1 MTKRK
6 SLIIL
11 SSLIA
16 LAFIVYL
23 GFFRND
29 SKIETLNSTSKI
41 ETLNS
46 TAIIKT
52 LNSTKELIS
61 YIKEN
66 NNENHLKAFTF
77 IQETIRF
84 NQEGKAQDTSTWYE
98 AIRYPK
104 DFRIDFGDSEKGNAN
119 INRND
124 SVYVY
129 RGNKLVHS
137 GPEIQEFLILEGGV
151 FYYSVDETIERLES
165 LGINTNIFTKS
176 QYKGNDVYVIGAI
189 ENDFSKPQIWL
200 DAKELYSV
208 RRFSK
213 GKKGELFEV
222 RYDDYKDING
232 YKIETWI
239 EFYMDGKLIQT
250 ERYNEIDVKPNL
262 DDKIFDPN
270 LFGKQYWFKN

>member
-1 MTKRK
+1 MEKKDVTLISI
-6 SLIIL
+6 SLVSVLVLLTTLKPLLTQKDTYL
-11 SSLIA
+11 SS
-16 LAFIVYL
+16 
-23 GFFRND
+23 
-29 SKIETLNSTSKI
+29 TLNLVTYMKKYKSI
-41 ETLNS
+41 
-46 TAIIKT
+46 
-52 LNSTKELIS
+52 
-61 YIKEN
+61 
-66 NNENHLKAFTF
+66 NHLKQFTF

-104 DFRIDFGDSEKGNAN
+104 DFRIDFGDPNKGNAN

-137 GPEIQEFLILEGGV
+137 GPEIQEFLILEGGL
-151 FYYSVDETIERLES
+151 FYYSADETIERLES
-165 LGINTNIFTKS
+165 LGIDTKIFSKS
-176 QYKGNDVYVIGAI
+176 QYKGKEVYVIGAI

-213 GKKGELFEV
+213 GKKGELYEV
-222 RYDDYKDING
+222 RYDDYKDIGG

-239 EFYMDGKLIQT
+239 EFYADDKLIQT
-250 ERYNEIDVKPNL
+250 ERYNQIDVNPNL
-262 DDKIFDPN
+262 DDNIFNPN
-270 LFGKQYWFKN
+270 LFGNHYWFTN